1 MAVATREVDSAVVEW
16 LAIEHLF
23 ELSTG
28 EQVAAVFA
36 PLVIF
41 IALSIAT
48 VVLPGKWVLG
58 YAKDE
63 KTGRPRRY
71 RLNGLLVSMIAILIW
86 GFELIPGLEREWFY
100 RTSLYAVAGG
110 TGFAMLF
117 TAIAVYT
124 QPKTRDR
131 NPIVDFYLGRVQE
144 IRFFNDRLD
153 LKMTF
158 YVVGSTMLSINA
170 MSGAAWH
177 YEQFSPTNQVNLGV
191 FVYAAIFTFYV
202 FDDHLFERVRLYTF
216 DLLHERMGF
225 KMFWGDNIC
234 YGWLYIL
241 PLYGMA
247 AYPSPGFS
255 TPWTYVWIIGASA
268 PFLVGWGIARGAN
281 IQKYTFK
288 RWPERKFLGIIE
300 PRYIQAGDRKILT
313 SGFWGVSRHFN
324 YMGEIIW
331 AVAVGLSFGHFDV
344 VWSWTYLIFI
354 VGLFTLRQ
362 REDDKACAK
371 KYGEEKWAEY
381 QQKVPF
387 RIVPGIY

>member
-1 MAVATREVDSAVVEW
+1 MVEW

-28 EQVAAVFA
+28 EQVAALFA
-36 PLVIF
+36 PLLVF
-41 IALSIAT
+41 IALAIAT
-48 VVLPGKWVLG
+48 VILPGKWVPG
-58 YAKDE
+58 YVNDE
-63 KTGRPRRY
+63 QTGKPRRY
-71 RLNGLLVSMIAILIW
+71 RLNGLLVSVIAILIW
-86 GFELIPGLEREWFY
+86 GLEVIPGLDREWFY
-100 RTSLYAVAGG
+100 RTSLFAVAGG
-110 TGFAMLF
+110 TGFAVLF

-124 QPKTRDR
+124 QPKTGDR
-131 NPIVDFYLGRVQE
+131 NRIVDFYLGRVQE

-202 FDDHLFERVRLYTF
+202 FDDHVFERVRLYTF
-216 DLLHERMGF
+216 DLIHERMGF
-225 KMFWGDNIC
+225 KMFWGDNIA

-247 AYPSPGFS
+247 AYPDPGFS
-255 TPWTYVWIIGASA
+255 TAWTYVWIIGVSA
-268 PFLVGWGIARGAN
+268 LFLVGWGIARGAN

-324 YMGEIIW
+324 YMGEILW

-344 VWSWTYLIFI
+344 VWPWTYLIFI

-362 REDDKACAK
+362 RQDDALCAE
-371 KYGEEKWAEY
+371 KYGEKKWAEY
-381 QQKVPF
+381 QQQVPY

>member
-1 MAVATREVDSAVVEW
+1 MVEW
-16 LAIEHLF
+16 LGIEHLF
-23 ELSTG
+23 EVSMG
-28 EQVAAVFA
+28 ETVAAIFA
-36 PLVIF
+36 PLVVF

-48 VVLPGKWVLG
+48 VILPGKWVTG
-58 YAKDE
+58 YANDE
-63 KTGRPRRY
+63 RTGKPRRY
-71 RLNGLLVSMIAILIW
+71 RLNGLLVSVIAILIW
-86 GFELIPGLEREWFY
+86 GFEVIPGLDREWFY

-110 TGFAMLF
+110 TGWAVLF

-124 QPKTRDR
+124 QPKVRDR
-131 NPIVDFYLGRVQE
+131 NRIVDFYLGRVQE

-202 FDDHLFERVRLYTF
+202 FDDHMFERVRLYTY

-255 TPWTYVWIIGASA
+255 TAWTYVWIIGVSA
-268 PFLVGWGIARGAN
+268 LFLVGWGIARGAN

-331 AVAVGLSFGHFDV
+331 AVAVGLSFGHFGV
-344 VWSWTYLIFI
+344 LWSWTYLIFI
-354 VGLFTLRQ
+354 VGLFALRQ
-362 REDDKACAK
+362 REDDNACAE

-381 QQKVPF
+381 RAQVPY

>member
-1 MAVATREVDSAVVEW
+1 MDPAVVEW

-28 EQVAAVFA
+28 EKIAALFA
-36 PLVIF
+36 PLVVF
-41 IALSIAT
+41 IALSILT
-48 VVLPGKWVLG
+48 VILPGKWVTG
-58 YAKDE
+58 YANDE
-63 KTGRPRRY
+63 RTGRPRRY
-71 RLNGLLVSMIAILIW
+71 RLNGLLVSVIAILIW
-86 GFELIPGLEREWFY
+86 GFEVIPGLEREWFY

-110 TGFAMLF
+110 TGWAVLF
-117 TAIAVYT
+117 TAIAVFS

-131 NPIVDFYLGRVQE
+131 NSIFDFYLGRVQE

-158 YVVGSTMLSINA
+158 YVVGSTMLAINA

-191 FVYAAIFTFYV
+191 FVYAAIFTFYT

-247 AYPSPGFS
+247 AYPDPGFS
-255 TPWTYVWIIGASA
+255 TAWTYVWIIGASA
-268 PFLVGWGIARGAN
+268 LFLVGWGIARGAN

-313 SGFWGVSRHFN
+313 SGFWGVARHFN
-324 YMGEIIW
+324 YMGEILW

-362 REDDKACAK
+362 REDDKACAE

-381 QQKVPF
+381 QEKVPY